1 MLNSFLFPKD
11 KKIKNIE
18 YLPREIAK
26 YPENLKRYSLDSIRV
41 DILCKCIIKK
51 NNDIKKEEN
60 KVDDNEDE
68 EDEGDEDNE
77 DEEDD
82 ENKDEEENDNENEE
96 DDENEDD
103 YKDDGD
109 KKQDENEI
117 MLIDFKIQIGFGV
130 ENSRKFINYAKRL
143 EKRYNKKIIV
153 SSLIYGGVEN
163 PIKNKGSI
171 TSIDKKIYLIIK

>member
-1 MLNSFLFPKD
+1 MYN
-11 KKIKNIE
+11 
-18 YLPREIAK
+18 
-26 YPENLKRYSLDSIRV
+26 
-41 DILCKCIIKK
+41 KK

-143 EKRYNKKIIV
+143 EKRYNKKKIV